1 VLIYD
6 LARPDAPTSSS
17 PGAKTNQAGVTC
29 IAWNKKVPHI
39 LASCTAA
46 GETNIWDLR
55 QKRTV
60 LSFRD
65 SSHQNSRA
73 TGLAWNPLVSTQIV
87 VTYANP
93 NPEIWD
99 LRKSM
104 APKLKLEGGH
114 HTGVLSVSWCP
125 HDSQLLLTAGEDGRA
140 VCWSPEG
147 QVLHNVRLKF
157 DVFSRVLK

>member
-1 VLIYD
+1 MLIYD

-17 PGAKTNQAGVTC
+17 PGVKNHQAGVTNL
-29 IAWNKKVPHI
+29 AWNKKVPHI

-87 VTYANP
+87 VSYANP
-93 NPEIWD
+93 TPEVWD
-99 LRKSM
+99 LRKSN
-104 APKLKLEGGH
+104 APKMKLSGGH
-114 HTGVLSVSWCP
+114 GASLVGMLFLCSRLHLVFGVACIL
-125 HDSQLLLTAGEDGRA
+125 
-140 VCWSPEG
+140 
-147 QVLHNVRLKF
+147 
-157 DVFSRVLK
+157 